1 MKLSHRHLIGAAAII
16 AAPFFATAAHAQL
29 SMDAVKGQLGGGA
42 AEQSGSSAGSAAQG
56 LGGALGGGDSSALSA
71 LGGGSASAGSAG
83 NAAGVLEFCIKN
95 NYLSGGDASSVKDQ
109 LMGKLGGSEK
119 ASSDESYTKGA
130 EGILTGGNG
139 KSVDLSGGG
148 LKEEITRKACDQV
161 LEQGKSFL

>member
-1 MKLSHRHLIGAAAII
+1 MELSHRHLIGAAAII

-71 LGGGSASAGSAG
+71 LGGGSVSAGSAG
-83 NAAGVLEFCIKN
+83 NAAGVLEFCMKN

-139 KSVDLSGGG
+139 QSVDLSGGG